1 MADTL
6 TINTEETTA
15 ELTPEEQENLKIGEE
30 LAQEESKKLAGKYE
44 SAEELEK
51 AYIELQKKL
60 GDKEE
65 TTEEPKAEEEEI
77 EETEETPDDNPTVA
91 LINEASD
98 EYYANGNKLSTE
110 TLDKFKQM
118 SSQDLVNAYI
128 EMVEK
133 NPPQANQEADV
144 SQAQINQ
151 IQNSVG
157 GENQYQKLMQWA
169 GTNLPE
175 NEINAFDGL
184 INTGNVDAIQLGVQA
199 LKSKYEEANGYEG
212 RMLTGKAAQTADVFR
227 SQAQLVAAMSDP
239 RYDTDPAYRQ
249 DVVAKLERS
258 DIDFSLC
265 QKEKVLTLL
274 KKVDHQKNEN

>member
-65 TTEEPKAEEEEI
+65 TSEEPTAEQEET

-144 SQAQINQ
+144 SQSQINQ

-169 GTNLPE
+169 GQNLPDK
-175 NEINAFDGL
+175 EINAFDGL

-258 DIDFSLC
+258 DIDF
-265 QKEKVLTLL
+265 
-274 KKVDHQKNEN
+274 

>member
-65 TTEEPKAEEEEI
+65 TSEEPKAEEET
-77 EETEETPDDNPTVA
+77 EETEETPETDPTVA
-91 LINEASD
+91 LLTEANN
-98 EYYANGNKLSTE
+98 EYYENGNKLSEE
-110 TLDKFKQM
+110 TLEKFKSM
-118 SSQDLVNAYI
+118 SSQDLVNAYM
-128 EMVEK
+128 EMQK
-133 NPPQANQEADV
+133 NNPQPNNQEADV
-144 SQAQINQ
+144 TQSQINQ

-169 GTNLPE
+169 GQNLPE
-175 NEINAFDGL
+175 NEVNAFDGL

-199 LKSKYEEANGYEG
+199 LKSKYDEANGYEG

-258 DIDFSLC
+258 DIDF
-265 QKEKVLTLL
+265 
-274 KKVDHQKNEN
+274 

>member
-65 TTEEPKAEEEEI
+65 TTEEPKAEEET

-169 GTNLPE
+169 GQNLPDK
-175 NEINAFDGL
+175 EINAFDGL

-239 RYDTDPAYRQ
+239 RYETDPAYRQ

-258 DIDFSLC
+258 DIDF
-265 QKEKVLTLL
+265 
-274 KKVDHQKNEN
+274 

>member
-65 TTEEPKAEEEEI
+65 TSEEPTAEQEET

-144 SQAQINQ
+144 SQSQINQ

-258 DIDFSLC
+258 DIDF
-265 QKEKVLTLL
+265 
-274 KKVDHQKNEN
+274 

>member
-65 TTEEPKAEEEEI
+65 TTEEPKAEEET

-91 LINEASD
+91 LINEASN
-98 EYYANGNKLSTE
+98 EYWENGNKLSEE

-128 EMVEK
+128 EMVK
-133 NPPQANQEADV
+133 DNPPQANQEADV

-175 NEINAFDGL
+175 NEVNAFDGL

-199 LKSKYEEANGYEG
+199 LKSKYDEANGYEG
-212 RMLTGKAAQTADVFR
+212 RMLTGKAAQTSDVFR

-258 DIDFSLC
+258 DIDF
-265 QKEKVLTLL
+265 
-274 KKVDHQKNEN
+274 

>member
-65 TTEEPKAEEEEI
+65 TTEEPKAEEET
-77 EETEETPDDNPTVA
+77 EETEETSDDNPTVA

-144 SQAQINQ
+144 SQSQINQ

-175 NEINAFDGL
+175 NEVNAFDGL

-199 LKSKYEEANGYEG
+199 LKSKYDEANGYEG
-212 RMLTGKAAQTADVFR
+212 RMLTGKAATTADVFR

-258 DIDFSLC
+258 DIDF
-265 QKEKVLTLL
+265 
-274 KKVDHQKNEN
+274 

>member
-15 ELTPEEQENLKIGEE
+15 ALTPEEQENLKIGEE

-65 TTEEPKAEEEEI
+65 TSEEPKAEEET

-144 SQAQINQ
+144 SQSQINL
-151 IQNSVG
+151 S
-157 GENQYQKLMQWA
+157 
-169 GTNLPE
+169 
-175 NEINAFDGL
+175 L
-184 INTGNVDAIQLGVQA
+184 IHI
-199 LKSKYEEANGYEG
+199 
-212 RMLTGKAAQTADVFR
+212 
-227 SQAQLVAAMSDP
+227 
-239 RYDTDPAYRQ
+239 
-249 DVVAKLERS
+249 
-258 DIDFSLC
+258 
-265 QKEKVLTLL
+265 
-274 KKVDHQKNEN
+274 

>member
-15 ELTPEEQENLKIGEE
+15 DLTPEEQENLKIGEE

-65 TTEEPKAEEEEI
+65 QTEEPKAEQ
-77 EETEETPDDNPTVA
+77 EETEEQEETKDKDEVDPTIA
-91 LINEASD
+91 LITEANNEYF
-98 EYYANGNKLSTE
+98 ENGNKLSEE
-110 TLDKFKQM
+110 TLEKFKSM
-118 SSQDLVNAYI
+118 SSQDLVNAYL
-128 EMVEK
+128 EMQK
-133 NPPQANQEADV
+133 NNPQPNTQEADV
-144 SQAQINQ
+144 TQSQINQ

-169 GTNLPE
+169 GQNLPE
-175 NEINAFDGL
+175 KEVNAFDGL

-199 LKSKYEEANGYEG
+199 LKAKFEEANGYEG

-239 RYDTDPAYRQ
+239 RYDSDPAYRQ

-258 DIDFSLC
+258 DVDF
-265 QKEKVLTLL
+265 
-274 KKVDHQKNEN
+274 

>member
-65 TTEEPKAEEEEI
+65 TSEEPKAEEET
-77 EETEETPDDNPTVA
+77 EETEETPETDPTVA
-91 LINEASD
+91 LLTEANN
-98 EYYANGNKLSTE
+98 EYYENGNKLSEE
-110 TLDKFKQM
+110 TLEKFKSM

-128 EMVEK
+128 EMQK
-133 NPPQANQEADV
+133 NNPQPNNQEADV
-144 SQAQINQ
+144 TQSQINQ

-169 GTNLPE
+169 GQNLPE
-175 NEINAFDGL
+175 NEVNAFDGL

-199 LKSKYEEANGYEG
+199 LKSKYDEANGYEG

-258 DIDFSLC
+258 DIDF
-265 QKEKVLTLL
+265 
-274 KKVDHQKNEN
+274 

>member
-65 TTEEPKAEEEEI
+65 TSEEPKAEEET

-175 NEINAFDGL
+175 NEVNAFDGL

-199 LKSKYEEANGYEG
+199 LKSKYDEANGYEG
-212 RMLTGKAAQTADVFR
+212 RMLTGKAATTADVFR

-258 DIDFSLC
+258 DIDF
-265 QKEKVLTLL
+265 
-274 KKVDHQKNEN
+274 

>member
-65 TTEEPKAEEEEI
+65 TSEEPKAEQEET

-144 SQAQINQ
+144 SQSQINQ

-199 LKSKYEEANGYEG
+199 LKSKYDEANGYEG
-212 RMLTGKAAQTADVFR
+212 RMLTGKAAQTSDVFR

-258 DIDFSLC
+258 DIDF
-265 QKEKVLTLL
+265 
-274 KKVDHQKNEN
+274 

>member
-65 TTEEPKAEEEEI
+65 TSEEPKAEEET
-77 EETEETPDDNPTVA
+77 EETEETPETDPTVA
-91 LINEASD
+91 LLTEANN
-98 EYYANGNKLSTE
+98 EYYENGNKLSEE
-110 TLDKFKQM
+110 TLEKFKSM
-118 SSQDLVNAYI
+118 SSQDLVNAYM
-128 EMVEK
+128 EMQK
-133 NPPQANQEADV
+133 NNPQPDNQEADV

-169 GTNLPE
+169 GQNLPE
-175 NEINAFDGL
+175 KEINAFDGL

-199 LKSKYEEANGYEG
+199 LKSKYDEANGYEG

-258 DIDFSLC
+258 DIDF
-265 QKEKVLTLL
+265 
-274 KKVDHQKNEN
+274 

>member
-65 TTEEPKAEEEEI
+65 TSEEPKAEQEET

-144 SQAQINQ
+144 SQSQINQ

-169 GTNLPE
+169 GQNLPDK
-175 NEINAFDGL
+175 EINAFDGL

-199 LKSKYEEANGYEG
+199 LKSKYDEANGYEG
-212 RMLTGKAAQTADVFR
+212 RMLTGKAAQTSDVFR

-258 DIDFSLC
+258 DIDF
-265 QKEKVLTLL
+265 
-274 KKVDHQKNEN
+274 

>member
-60 GDKEE
+60 VDKEE
-65 TTEEPKAEEEEI
+65 TSEEPTAEQEET

-98 EYYANGNKLSTE
+98 EYYANGNKLSPE

-169 GTNLPE
+169 GQNLPDK
-175 NEINAFDGL
+175 EINAFDGL

-258 DIDFSLC
+258 DIDF
-265 QKEKVLTLL
+265 
-274 KKVDHQKNEN
+274 

>member
-1 MADTL
+1 MAETL

-15 ELTPEEQENLKIGEE
+15 DLTPEEQENLKIGEE

-65 TTEEPKAEEEEI
+65 QTEEPKAEQ
-77 EETEETPDDNPTVA
+77 EETEEQEETKDEVDPTIA
-91 LINEASD
+91 LITEANN
-98 EYYANGNKLSTE
+98 EYYENGNKLSEE
-110 TLDKFKQM
+110 TLEKFKSM
-118 SSQDLVNAYI
+118 SSQDLVNAYL
-128 EMVEK
+128 EMQK
-133 NPPQANQEADV
+133 NNPQTNTQEAEV
-144 SQAQINQ
+144 TQSQINQ

-169 GTNLPE
+169 GQNLPE
-175 NEINAFDGL
+175 KEITAFDGL

-199 LKSKYEEANGYEG
+199 LKAKYEEANGYEG
-212 RMLTGKAAQTADVFR
+212 RMLTGKAATTADVFR

-258 DIDFSLC
+258 DIDF
-265 QKEKVLTLL
+265 
-274 KKVDHQKNEN
+274 

>member
-65 TTEEPKAEEEEI
+65 TSEEPKAEQEET

-169 GTNLPE
+169 GQNLPDK
-175 NEINAFDGL
+175 EINAFDGL

-212 RMLTGKAAQTADVFR
+212 RMLTGKAAQTSDVFR

-258 DIDFSLC
+258 DIDF
-265 QKEKVLTLL
+265 
-274 KKVDHQKNEN
+274 

>member
-65 TTEEPKAEEEEI
+65 TSEEPKAEQEET

-144 SQAQINQ
+144 SQSQINQ

-199 LKSKYEEANGYEG
+199 LKSKYDEANGYEG
-212 RMLTGKAAQTADVFR
+212 RMLTGKAATTADVFR

-258 DIDFSLC
+258 DIDF
-265 QKEKVLTLL
+265 
-274 KKVDHQKNEN
+274 